1 MNDPDRLGK
10 YRIDG
15 ILGEGGMG
23 VIYRG
28 YDEDVGQAV
37 AIKTIRPNL
46 LKGRAGRE
54 LQERFLRE
62 AQAQIRLHHP
72 NIVPIFE
79 FQPGGE
85 EMPFFAMEYVEGKSL
100 KEYLALGMHC
110 NLDLSLHII
119 SQVLDALAF
128 SHRKGVVH
136 RDIKPANILFLE
148 DDYYSVKIV
157 DFGIARMEESDY
169 TQTGRM
175 MGTPQYYSPEQGLG
189 QKVDARSDLYST
201 ALVWYELLTCEK
213 LSLKLAASTHKHGVT
228 DEHLARLQMY
238 PPETRK
244 VLKSVLLRALAT
256 DPDKRFQSASEFS
269 AALQPLLQQPEPSQR
284 RHSTRWLGGSAVLA
298 LVLLLAVAYVA
309 FRDGIGW
316 PDFFGEALEPV
327 PRVALN
333 AEQRQQLAERLRRG
347 DLHLA
352 VGRLIAPQG
361 SNAAHSYQRA
371 LEIDPGNTAAREGL
385 QAVQRQVLVQLQ
397 EQRDRGQAPQQCN
410 ELQVARGLFP
420 DNARFAALWEQL
432 QCRG

>member
-1 MNDPDRLGK
+1 MSEPERLGK
-10 YRIDG
+10 YRVDG

-37 AIKTIRPNL
+37 AIKTIRPSL

-54 LQERFLRE
+54 LQARFLRE

-72 NIVPIFE
+72 NIVPIYE

-110 NLDLSLHII
+110 NLELSLHII
-119 SQVLDALAF
+119 GQVLDALAF
-128 SHRKGVVH
+128 SHRKGIVH

-157 DFGIARMEESDY
+157 DFGIAHIEESEY

-175 MGTPQYYSPEQGLG
+175 MGTPQYYSPEQSMGR
-189 QKVDARSDLYST
+189 KVDARSDLYST

-213 LSLKLAASTHKHGVT
+213 LSPKLAAATHRHGVT
-228 DEHLARLQMY
+228 DEHLARLNMY
-238 PPETRK
+238 PAETQK
-244 VLKSVLLRALAT
+244 LLKSVLRRALAT
-256 DPDKRFQSASEFS
+256 DPDKRYQSASDFS
-269 AALQPLLQQPEPSQR
+269 AALQPLLQEPAPVKR
-284 RHSTRWLGGSAVLA
+284 RRGTRWIGGTAALGLA
-298 LVLLLAVAYVA
+298 LLTLLYVAYRAGVS
-309 FRDGIGW
+309 W
-316 PDFFGEALEPV
+316 PDLFGEAVEPA
-327 PRVALN
+327 PRTALN
-333 AEQRQQLAERLRRG
+333 AEQQQELADRLRRG

-371 LEIDPGNTAAREGL
+371 LEIDPGNTDAREGL
-385 QAVQRQVLVQLQ
+385 QAVQRQLLAQLQ
-397 EQRDRGQAPQQCN
+397 EQRGRGPAQQQCN
-410 ELQVARGLFP
+410 ELQVARHVFP
-420 DNARFAALWEQL
+420 DNARFAALWEEL